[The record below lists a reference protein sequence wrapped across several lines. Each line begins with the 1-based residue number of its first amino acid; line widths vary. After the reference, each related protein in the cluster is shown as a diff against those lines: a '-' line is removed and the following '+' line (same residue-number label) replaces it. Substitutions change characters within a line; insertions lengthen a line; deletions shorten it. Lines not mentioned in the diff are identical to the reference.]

1 MPFRFAPGAKGEAW
15 LSVHLPHGKFYIK
28 NIFMILISVVV
39 VSTSGCPA
47 GHHRKEKMLSK
58 EPFKRDSSGEN
69 KMTATVVSETHTDAG
84 LVGEADVG

>member
-58 EPFKRDSSGEN
+58 EPFERDSSVWGKKN
-69 KMTATVVSETHTDAG
+69 DSNSCV
-84 LVGEADVG
+84 